1 MCIYAQ
7 FMHIVHKPD
16 LCMNYNQHQMLR
28 NISPNVEKHLGL
40 SSYAISSRSEPPKT
54 RNRPMCICAQFMHIV
69 YAHVFN
75 CAWPKTTARCCEIFR
90 TAIICN
96 TESIRATK
104 LKKIAK
110 KIIFALFCT
119 FYAHYA
125 HLINYAW
132 TKTSSTFS
140 ETFRTIIICNIESIR
155 ATKVEK
161 NANVHICTIYAHC
174 A

>member
-1 MCIYAQ
+1 
-7 FMHIVHKPD
+7 
-16 LCMNYNQHQMLR
+16 
-28 NISPNVEKHLGL
+28 
-40 SSYAISSRSEPPKT
+40 
-54 RNRPMCICAQFMHIV
+54 MCICAQFMHIV

-110 KIIFALFCT
+110 KNIFALFCT

-125 HLINYAW
+125 HLINYEW
-132 TKTSSTFS
+132 TKTTTTWL
-140 ETFRTIIICNIESIR
+140 ETFRTTIICNIESIR

-161 NANVHICTIYAHC
+161 NANVHICTIYEPMHQSRLIGRKRGGSFKMAATRRRVVTLNFFKNQPRARFFSFFHTM
-174 A
+174 